1 MAERKRLP
9 RERKQGNILLALVL
23 TLFIFT
29 AAVVLVLNFK
39 WLYYIDITILGL
51 EEKSGMTVKEI
62 RANYDAL
69 IQYNQFWFHGDLKFP
84 TLFMSETGRIHFQEV
99 KQIFTAVQYLCMGS
113 GIASLIGIIR
123 HARSR
128 RLGYLKIAGILTFA
142 GDVIKCVVAFLI
154 VFFMYRGS
162 DCRPLLTLYAGAGV
176 TLGHNFPFYMNFKG
190 GKGIA
195 VMAGLVAVNSFWHL
209 PMSLLMIPV
218 TLACFLVP
226 VIVTRYISVGS
237 LAAYTVFLIE
247 MVIIGQMGWLDMQ
260 ASYCYEL
267 YVILALMT
275 ILAWYRHKEN
285 LKRLAAGTENKFGS
299 KKKE

>member
-1 MAERKRLP
+1 MERLICLAIGYVCGLFQTGYIVG
-9 RERKQGNILLALVL
+9 EMSHVDIRK
-23 TLFIFT
+23 
-29 AAVVLVLNFK
+29 K
-39 WLYYIDITILGL
+39 
-51 EEKSGMTVKEI
+51 
-62 RANYDAL
+62 
-69 IQYNQFWFHGDLKFP
+69 
-84 TLFMSETGRIHFQEV
+84 
-99 KQIFTAVQYLCMGS
+99 GS
-113 GIASLIGIIR
+113 GNAGTTNALR
-123 HARSR
+123 V
-128 RLGYLKIAGILTFA
+128 LGWKAGILTFA
-142 GDVIKCVVAFLI
+142 GDVIKCVAAFLI

-190 GKGIA
+190 GNWIA

-209 PMSLLMIPV
+209 PMSLLMIPI

-260 ASYCYEL
+260 ASRCYEL
-267 YVILALMT
+267 YIILGLMT
-275 ILAWYRHKEN
+275 VLAWYRHKEN
-285 LKRLAAGTENKFGS
+285 LKRLASGTENKFGS

>member
-1 MAERKRLP
+1 MERLICLAIGYVCGLFQTGYIVG
-9 RERKQGNILLALVL
+9 EMSHVDIRK
-23 TLFIFT
+23 
-29 AAVVLVLNFK
+29 K
-39 WLYYIDITILGL
+39 
-51 EEKSGMTVKEI
+51 
-62 RANYDAL
+62 
-69 IQYNQFWFHGDLKFP
+69 
-84 TLFMSETGRIHFQEV
+84 
-99 KQIFTAVQYLCMGS
+99 GS
-113 GIASLIGIIR
+113 GNAGTTNALR
-123 HARSR
+123 V
-128 RLGYLKIAGILTFA
+128 LGWKAGILTFA
-142 GDVIKCVVAFLI
+142 GDVIKCIVAFLV

-195 VMAGLVAVNSFWHL
+195 VMAGLVVVNSFWHL
-209 PMSLLMIPV
+209 PVSLLLIPV

-247 MVIIGQMGWLDMQ
+247 MILMGQTGWFDMRE
-260 ASYCYEL
+260 AYCYEL
-267 YVILALMT
+267 YVILGLMT
-275 ILAWYRHKEN
+275 ALAWYRHKAN